1 LHGLRLWGARLRFG
15 LRCGAL
21 LALEVSPH
29 RRVRRAERTSGTGGR
44 GFFFRWS
51 WSLGQYRLGFLPRR
65 FFFGP
70 SGPGP
75 FGAARHLPRN
85 WGGKGHLP
93 TRGEDKFWFWLFG
106 PSLRLRL
113 DLCRHWFWFFGPSGP
128 GPFGAARH
136 LPMNWGGKG
145 HLPTSGE
152 DKLGLGQVGECLRFD
167 DRRFGRDRLGDLRLD
182 DLGFK
187 KQAGRL
193 LGLHDRGLR
202 LGHLGGGRELRLR
215 LGLRL
220 ARRRCLFHDLR
231 LCNLLG
237 FRQRLHLVKQR
248 HVDAGVDAADSLRPL
263 A

>member
-1 LHGLRLWGARLRFG
+1 LHGLRLRGERLRFG

-21 LALEVSPH
+21 LAPEISPH
-29 RRVRRAERTSGTGGR
+29 RRVRRAERTSATGGR
-44 GFFFRWS
+44 GFFFRRS
-51 WSLGQYRLGFLPRR
+51 WSLGQHRLGFLPRR

-70 SGPGP
+70 SGP
-75 FGAARHLPRN
+75 L
-85 WGGKGHLP
+85 GHLP
-93 TRGEDKFWFWLFG
+93 TSGEDGFRFLRLSLRDHWFWLFG
-106 PSLRLRL
+106 PSLWLR
-113 DLCRHWFWFFGPSGP
+113 
-128 GPFGAARH
+128 
-136 LPMNWGGKG
+136 
-145 HLPTSGE
+145 
-152 DKLGLGQVGECLRFD
+152 LGLGQVGECLRLD

-193 LGLHDRGLR
+193 LGGLDRGLL
-202 LGHLGGGRELRLR
+202 LGHLRGGRELR

-220 ARRRCLFHDLR
+220 ARRRCLVHDLR